1 MTSALT
7 LPDHRH
13 IVLIGLMGAGK
24 TSIGRLIAKRLKTT
38 FTDADTEIEKAAGL
52 TIAEIFRIHGEQAF
66 RDGERR
72 IIARLLDAPAGVL
85 ATGGGAF
92 MDAATRAVIRERG
105 ISVWLR
111 ADVATL
117 YRRTRQ
123 RTGRPLL
130 NNEDPMGTLE
140 RLAQLR
146 YPIYAEADVTID
158 TGAEKPRET
167 ADHII
172 EELTAM
178 AKRQSD
184 AAKANA

>member
-1 MTSALT
+1 MTSALA
-7 LPDHRH
+7 LPGNRH

-24 TSIGRLIAKRLKTT
+24 TSIGRILAKRLKAT

-52 TIAEIFRIHGEQAF
+52 TIAEIFRMHGEQAF

-72 IIARLLDAPAGVL
+72 IIARLLDAPPGVL

-92 MDAATRAVIRERG
+92 MDAGTRVLIRERG
-105 ISVWLR
+105 TSIWLR
-111 ADVATL
+111 ADVETL

-140 RLAQLR
+140 RLAQMR
-146 YPIYAEADVTID
+146 YPIYAEADITID
-158 TGAEKPRET
+158 TGAEKPRQT
-167 ADHII
+167 ADRII

-178 AKRQSD
+178 TKQLGATR
-184 AAKANA
+184 ATA

>member
-1 MTSALT
+1 MTSSLAL
-7 LPDHRH
+7 PENRH

-24 TSIGRLIAKRLKTT
+24 TSIGRLMAKRLKTT

-52 TIAEIFRIHGEQAF
+52 TISEIFRIHGEQAF

-72 IIARLLDAPAGVL
+72 IIARLLNAPAGVL

-92 MDAATRAVIRERG
+92 MDAGTRQLIRERG
-105 ISVWLR
+105 ISIWLR
-111 ADVATL
+111 ADVGTL

-130 NNEDPMGTLE
+130 NNQDPLGTLE
-140 RLAQLR
+140 RLAQMR
-146 YPIYAEADVTID
+146 YPIYAEADITID

-167 ADHII
+167 TDRII
-172 EELTAM
+172 KELTAM
-178 AKRQSD
+178 TEQRD
-184 AAKANA
+184 AARTGA

>member
-1 MTSALT
+1 MTSVPT
-7 LPDHRH
+7 LPGKRH

-24 TSIGRLIAKRLKTT
+24 TSIGRILAKRMKAT

-72 IIARLLDAPAGVL
+72 IIARLLDAPPGVL

-92 MDAATRAVIRERG
+92 MDAGTRSLIRERG
-105 ISVWLR
+105 TSIWLR
-111 ADVATL
+111 ADVETL

-140 RLAQLR
+140 RLAQMR
-146 YPIYAEADVTID
+146 YPIYAEADITVD

-167 ADHII
+167 ADRII
-172 EELTAM
+172 EELTGM
-178 AKRQSD
+178 AKQSG
-184 AAKANA
+184 AARATA